1 MTGMRSQAPMRGVQK
16 KDSESG
22 ERAVP
27 KVERSATT
35 SHWMQLQRTLGNR
48 RVGELLQRDMQLSA
62 APTENVVQR
71 APGLPTKQDLDSD
84 GLTAGT
90 KFGFGKTSW
99 GNLGDALVVYEKLGN
114 TDYAAQ
120 KEQLKK
126 IELIIGDWRASYS
139 LRESN
144 KKLKKKDPAKLL
156 KVNEILESIEQ
167 RRAVIQEAEA
177 PSDGRDGRRRA
188 EAFSKREVMA
198 PLTRQQEIVEEK
210 KEIKASE
217 TMDDYLEKSGYEQD
231 RNYMSWGNG
240 TIAHVSWKAHVGSGD
255 ASQRLAIA
263 QMVSP
268 LLKSWKAYH
277 KFDITQTSKPI
288 DKFLTV
294 YPPKDE
300 EEWEIIVN
308 MLESALGGFAT
319 VDVTGDMPV
328 GETGKVNMRHGQ
340 NTPLTSSMTE
350 GIDVIPDGKVG
361 EFTKLVGPAVQSGGL
376 PLWEF
381 GGKLFFSKVETMEP
395 PSRDK
400 LNPNTI
406 YMAILVD
413 GRIVPDKREEP
424 NPANVPLPKGVK
436 KFERQ

>member
-1 MTGMRSQAPMRGVQK
+1 MTGMRSQAPMRSVQK

-35 SHWMQLQRTLGNR
+35 GHWMQLQRTLGNR
-48 RVGELLQRDMQLSA
+48 RVGELLQRNMQLSA
-62 APTENVVQR
+62 EPTEIVVQR
-71 APGLPTKQDLDSD
+71 APGLPTKQDLESD
-84 GLTAGT
+84 GLKAGT
-90 KFGFGKTSW
+90 KFGLGKTSW

-120 KEQLKK
+120 KEQLTK
-126 IELIIGDWRASYS
+126 IEHILGEWRASYN

-156 KVNEILESIEQ
+156 KVNEILESIKQ
-167 RRAVIQEAEA
+167 RRAVILEAEA

-188 EAFSKREVMA
+188 EAFSKREVIA

-210 KEIKASE
+210 KEMKASE
-217 TMDDYLEKSGYEQD
+217 TMDEYLKKSGYKQD

-255 ASQRLAIA
+255 ASQRLDIA

-268 LLKSWKAYH
+268 LLKSWEVYH
-277 KFDITQTSKPI
+277 KFDITPTPKPI

-294 YPPKDE
+294 YPPDAD
-300 EEWEIIVN
+300 EEWENIVN

-340 NTPLTSSMTE
+340 NTPLTPSMLR
-350 GIDVIPDGKVG
+350 GVDVASDGKVG
-361 EFTKLVGPAVQSGGL
+361 DFTKMVGTAVQGDGL
-376 PLWEF
+376 PLWEL
-381 GGKLFFSKVETMEP
+381 GGKLFFNKIETAEP
-395 PSRDK
+395 PSK

-436 KFERQ
+436 KFERL